1 MELRQLFG
9 VHTQSKVPFNYEDM
23 SDFSDADISTGLFTF
38 YNFSCLFTYTYSITS
53 LRAPSLS
60 ADLNLVRFIFWV

>member
-23 SDFSDADISTGLFTF
+23 SDFSDADISTGLFIVHILTIF
-38 YNFSCLFTYTYSITS
+38 QLFVYI
-53 LRAPSLS
+53 
-60 ADLNLVRFIFWV
+60 LNIF

>member
-23 SDFSDADISTGLFTF
+23 SDFSDADISTGLLVHIFTIF
-38 YNFSCLFTYTYSITS
+38 QLFVYI
-53 LRAPSLS
+53 
-60 ADLNLVRFIFWV
+60 LNSF

>member
-23 SDFSDADISTGLFTF
+23 SDFSDADISTGLFIIFQLFVYILNSF
-38 YNFSCLFTYTYSITS
+38 YYYN
-53 LRAPSLS
+53 S
-60 ADLNLVRFIFWV
+60 AC